1 MRDRQVEIKNK
12 GFNMLHGNPITKSE
26 YEAQFGKDSVPE
38 DFSKI
43 RVGLKTLDDAV
54 MNLGIYRK
62 VNRNYGDKAFILNA
76 IDKHDYEYLWMMN
89 LLLEKSDWFKDNVKI
104 WRYIDEEDG
113 FIFEEEDLL
122 EDE

>member
-1 MRDRQVEIKNK
+1 MLFFAIQLDEEKINREGIINLEGAYKSIDLTFAQKDVTLYKIEDGIHYYTRD
-12 GFNMLHGNPITKSE
+12 
-26 YEAQFGKDSVPE
+26 
-38 DFSKI
+38 
-43 RVGLKTLDDAV
+43 
-54 MNLGIYRK
+54 
-62 VNRNYGDKAFILNA
+62 